1 MRHCSVDDRSISS
14 RIQIPLPRNLEN
26 KNETM
31 YDEGMNSKNIFQ
43 RNIIVPMLLCNFML
57 YFANLSL

>member
-1 MRHCSVDDRSISS
+1 MRHCSVDDRSICS

-43 RNIIVPMLLCNFML
+43 RNIHNCTSV
-57 YFANLSL
+57 